1 MLKVFGGQQ
10 LVSILQALK
19 VSILFLFIGLIPL
32 IVALISFGAL
42 LNNGIAEL
50 GFIALDASAISYV
63 WFIGLVVGLLIFFIG
78 LFKAIGDIT
87 EAALIE

>member
-1 MLKVFGGQQ
+1 

-19 VSILFLFIGLIPL
+19 VSILFLFLGLLPL
-32 IVALISFGAL
+32 LIAIFSFGAL
-42 LNNGIAEL
+42 LNGGIAEL
-50 GFIALDASAISYV
+50 GFLALDLSQIGYI
-63 WFIGLVVGLLIFFIG
+63 WFIGLIAGLLIFFIG

>member
-1 MLKVFGGQQ
+1 

-19 VSILFLFIGLIPL
+19 VSALFLILGLVPL
-32 IVALISFGAL
+32 LIALFSLFAL
-42 LNNGIAEL
+42 FNGGVVQF
-50 GFIALDASAISYV
+50 GFIALAVPSNLQFV
-63 WFIGLVVGLLIFFIG
+63 WFIGLVAGLLIFFIG

>member
-1 MLKVFGGQQ
+1 M
-10 LVSILQALK
+10 
-19 VSILFLFIGLIPL
+19 
-32 IVALISFGAL
+32 ISFGAL
-42 LNNGIAEL
+42 LNDGYAKL
-50 GFIALDASAISYV
+50 GFITLDATAIPYV